1 MRPMQGRIF
10 LGYCVLHVPQI
21 KQALGIAGVQTE
33 VSSWRYAG
41 DDYTAGA
48 QIDMLISRRDKVIN
62 LCEMKYSTYD
72 YEITPKY
79 NKELR
84 ERRST
89 FRSVTKT
96 RYALHMTLI
105 TPWGLKPN
113 ANAGVMDQT
122 VNLDHLFAEIQ

>member
-1 MRPMQGRIF
+1 MTISRRNF
-10 LGYCVLHVPQI
+10 RN
-21 KQALGIAGVQTE
+21 TRS
-33 VSSWRYAG
+33 VSDCRTSVRMPECETTTVRFFG
-41 DDYTAGA
+41 F
-48 QIDMLISRRDKVIN
+48 QMLISRRDKVIN

-84 ERRST
+84 ERCST

-96 RYALHMTLI
+96 RCALHMTLI